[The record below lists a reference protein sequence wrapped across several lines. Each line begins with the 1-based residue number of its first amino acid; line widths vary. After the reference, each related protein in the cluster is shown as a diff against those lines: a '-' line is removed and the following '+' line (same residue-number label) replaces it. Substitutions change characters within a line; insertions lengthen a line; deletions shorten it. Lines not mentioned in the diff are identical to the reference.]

1 LAPAFGFQATKFGAN
16 AVGRRWP
23 QSSIFGG
30 AGTRS
35 KDEARQLHL
44 PQGEQGMRNITIQE
58 AAESDLADIVALL
71 DQLIKSLQDSE
82 NLEPGTIE
90 QNCRILMVDPA
101 VRFLIAKEDRQAI
114 GFINFSLRRTTLHPG
129 PSGLI
134 DELVVAE
141 SHRGQGV
148 GRLLVEACITECRK
162 LGCSELEVST
172 KKSNNAA
179 RSFYKRCGFEDDA
192 VLLEIDLYR

>member
-1 LAPAFGFQATKFGAN
+1 L
-16 AVGRRWP
+16 
-23 QSSIFGG
+23 I
-30 AGTRS
+30 
-35 KDEARQLHL
+35 EAM
-44 PQGEQGMRNITIQE
+44 EDTE
-58 AAESDLADIVALL
+58 D
-71 DQLIKSLQDSE
+71 
-82 NLEPGTIE
+82 LEPGTIE
-90 QNCRILMVDPA
+90 QNCRVLMVDPA
-101 VRFLIAKEDRQAI
+101 VRFLIAKDDRQAI
-114 GFINFSLRRTTLHPG
+114 GFINFSVRRTALHPG

-172 KKSNNAA
+172 EKSNNAA

-192 VLLEIDLYR
+192 VLLEIDL